1 MAPLAVR
8 GRPRCCES
16 MVCPRC
22 RTETPLTTG
31 RCIACSA
38 ELSVAMGS
46 LVTGAVTPGPNSS
59 AEVTQLAG
67 SAARS
72 ALGPGALFAGRYQ
85 IERLLGAGGMGAVY
99 KALDQ
104 ELGIPIALKVIRSE
118 VLSNPG
124 VGIDFERRFKQ
135 ELLLARQVTH
145 QNVLRI
151 HDLGEANGVK
161 YITMPFIE
169 GSDLH
174 AILTTGH
181 LPFDRVLSLACQIT
195 SGLAAAHDVGIVHR
209 DLKPQ
214 NILVDNSG
222 RAFISDFGLAKSY
235 EASAAG
241 LTRPG
246 DFIGTPRYM
255 APESVEGQPTDHRSD
270 LYALG
275 LILYEMASGS
285 TPFPGDSAL
294 EVLMQ
299 RVRISPRPLK
309 EVGPDLP
316 AFFVQIVMRCLEKN
330 PSARYQTAHDLLR
343 DLEQHKAPVGS
354 RPSHPSVVINLPLPT
369 SRGGWIGAIVIALCV
384 IGGIVALPVRQL
396 WNRSASSSSHALPS
410 PTERKLIAVL
420 PFRVVG
426 APHDLEHIA
435 TGVAEALSAK
445 LFGLNQVT
453 VAPTSAIEGVDLK
466 LPLPKLAREL
476 GSNLLVTGNVQGSST
491 KISITVRLEDPIA
504 PRLIWTREFS
514 GDPGDLLTLQDQ
526 MFASLVEAMNVT
538 PTTEERAKSVVR
550 PTQNI
555 AAYDVYLKG
564 RNAMRGQQDK
574 RNVEKAID
582 FYNEALTLDPKFAL
596 AFAGLADASLQ
607 MYRETNETIWA
618 DKAVYAAQQGQRIDD
633 TLLEV
638 RAAAGHAYLATGKT
652 NEAIAELT
660 RALEIAPNSDEAYRR
675 LASAYLAAGRPNEAI
690 QMHLKAIE
698 KNPYYWLNHN
708 ALGGTYYRLGAYDKA
723 VEEFKRVIEI
733 EPDNVNGYNDL
744 GAMYL
749 QTARYQEAADAFQR
763 ALKLVPTADTW
774 SNLGIAYA
782 WQGKFQEALPAYLKA
797 VEMTPS
803 SDAWL
808 SNLADD
814 YRWLGDKQK
823 ATETYDKAIQ
833 LAYKALTVNPNAS
846 TTRCNLGT
854 YYAKKGDT
862 AQGLKFIGAALEK
875 DPTNPSFLYNTAVA
889 QALAG
894 HKDEALQS
902 LRKAFK
908 AGYPAA
914 FAKDDP
920 DLKVL
925 KGDPRFETLVQE
937 NRPAAR

>member
-1 MAPLAVR
+1 
-8 GRPRCCES
+8 
-16 MVCPRC
+16 MVCPQC

-38 ELSVAMGS
+38 ELSALFGS
-46 LVTGAVTPGPNSS
+46 MVTGPVTPPVSVP
-59 AEVTQLAG
+59 AEVTRLSSFSGQRG
-67 SAARS
+67 
-72 ALGPGALFAGRYQ
+72 LGPGVLFAGRYL
-85 IERLLGAGGMGAVY
+85 IEKMLGAGGMGAVY

-118 VLSNPG
+118 VLADPS
-124 VGIDFERRFKQ
+124 VGLDFERRFKQ

-174 AILTTGH
+174 AILMNGH
-181 LPFDRVLSLACQIT
+181 LPFERVVSLARQIT
-195 SGLAAAHDVGIVHR
+195 SGLSAAHDVGIVHR

-214 NILVDNSG
+214 NILVDSAG
-222 RAFISDFGLAKSY
+222 RAYVSDFGLAKSY

-270 LYALG
+270 IYALG

-299 RVRISPRPLK
+299 RVRIAPRPLK
-309 EVGPDLP
+309 EVAPDVP
-316 AFFVQIVMRCLEKN
+316 PFFTRIVMRCLEKN
-330 PSARYQTAHDLLR
+330 PPARYQTARDLLR
-343 DLEQHKAPVGS
+343 DLEQSKAPSQS
-354 RPSHPSVVINLPLPT
+354 RLRSHPSVVINLPLPT
-369 SRGGWIGAIVIALCV
+369 SRKGWVVAAALSV
-384 IGGIVALPVRQL
+384 AVLGGIVALPPVRHLVTGGATNTQT
-396 WNRSASSSSHALPS
+396 LPS
-410 PTERKLIAVL
+410 PSERKLIAVL

-426 APHDLEHIA
+426 AQEDLEHIA
-435 TGVAEALSAK
+435 TGVAEAMSAK

-453 VAPTSAIEGVDLK
+453 VAPTSAVESVDVK
-466 LPLPKLAREL
+466 QPLPKLARAL
-476 GSNLLVTGNVQGSST
+476 GSNLLVTGSVQSGGG
-491 KISITVRLEDPIA
+491 KISIIVKLEDPIA
-504 PRLIWTREFS
+504 PRTIWTREFS
-514 GDPGDLLTLQDQ
+514 GSPSDLLTLQDQ
-526 MFASLVEAMNVT
+526 MFAGLVDALDVT
-538 PTTEERAKSVVR
+538 PTNAERAKTIER

-564 RNAMRGQQDK
+564 RNAMRGQQDR
-574 RNVEKAID
+574 RNVEKAIG
-582 FYNEALTLDPKFAL
+582 FYEDALKLDPRFAL
-596 AFAGLADASLQ
+596 AYAGLADASLQ
-607 MYRETNETIWA
+607 MYRETNETLWA
-618 DKAVYAAQQGQRIDD
+618 DKAVYAAQQGEHIDD
-633 TLLEV
+633 SLLEV
-638 RAAAGHAYLATGKT
+638 RAAVGHAYLATGKT
-652 NEAIAELT
+652 NDAIVELR

-675 LASAYLAAGRPNEAI
+675 LASAYLAAGRGNEAV

-708 ALGGTYYRLGAYDKA
+708 SLGATYYRLGEYDKA
-723 VEEFKRVIEI
+723 IEEFKKVIAI

-749 QTARYQEAADAFQR
+749 QTARYAEAADAFER

-774 SNLGIAYA
+774 SNLGVALA
-782 WQGKFQEALPAYLKA
+782 WQRKFTEALAAAQKA
-797 VEMTPS
+797 VELSPS
-803 SDAWL
+803 SDGWL

-814 YRWLGDKQK
+814 YRWLGDTPK
-823 ATETYDKAIQ
+823 ANQTYDKAIE
-833 LAYKALTVNPNAS
+833 LAYKALTVNPNAFS
-846 TTRCNLGT
+846 TRCNLGT

-862 AQGLKFIGAALEK
+862 AQGLKFITDALAQ
-875 DPTNPSFLYNTAVA
+875 DSSNPNFLYNAA
-889 QALAG
+889 IAHALAG
-894 HKDEALQS
+894 HKDEALQM
-902 LRKAFK
+902 LRKAFR
-908 AGYPAA
+908 AGYPSV

-920 DLKVL
+920 DLRSL
-925 KGDPRFETLVQE
+925 LGDARFGALLQET
-937 NRPAAR
+937 RSAAK